1 MVREEALRE
10 SHEATPEDEE
20 EDAAG
25 DVDVDEGGCDEDV
38 SVDGDLL
45 PPRSAAKRL
54 RNFWISGSTASLEFE
69 AAGGVVLAGE
79 RLSCT
84 GVDGF
89 GGEGEAQSQPMV
101 DRQYCAM
108 IMSGLDGWMD
118 EEMDDCAVSGE
129 LAGCAP
135 TLVTGGEIAT
145 MRGAE
150 QVS

>member
-1 MVREEALRE
+1 MSVGSSDSERASRGGALGVSTVREEALRE
-10 SHEATPEDEE
+10 SQEATPEE

-25 DVDVDEGGCDEDV
+25 DDDVDEGGCDEGA

-69 AAGGVVLAGE
+69 AAGGVVLTGE
-79 RLSCT
+79 GLSCT

-101 DRQYCAM
+101 DRQYSAM
-108 IMSGLDGWMD
+108 VGSGLDRWTNGG
-118 EEMDDCAVSGE
+118 MDDCA
-129 LAGCAP
+129 
-135 TLVTGGEIAT
+135 
-145 MRGAE
+145 M
-150 QVS
+150 